1 LVSFFGEAK
10 KETPVRRGQTAV
22 GTSAKGEKTTGQ
34 KTKKP
39 NESFMMKNE

>member
-22 GTSAKGEKTTGQ
+22 GTRAKGKKVAGQ
-34 KTKKP
+34 KQKGLINT
-39 NESFMMKNE
+39 EE

>member
-22 GTSAKGEKTTGQ
+22 GTRAKREKH
-34 KTKKP
+34 KAKNKKA
-39 NESFMMKNE
+39 

>member
-22 GTSAKGEKTTGQ
+22 GTSAKGK
-34 KTKKP
+34 KHRAKKP
-39 NESFMMKNE
+39 KSLMNDE